1 MKQHI
6 LLFISRIVA
15 PFPRFFFLRG
25 RGRGQS
31 VHLQPRITDLSW
43 ADFNFIWT
51 SQSQRA
57 HVTLHLCFW
66 ISFERYVARAFFSW
80 KKEHPRN
87 VCFFPSFSTHILIKL
102 PFTRLVALHNFF
114 QNFLWTP
121 QKASYSSITTTQRT
135 TRSIFSLPRS
145 LI

>member
-1 MKQHI
+1 MVYFYLWLKCCFP
-6 LLFISRIVA
+6 LFLAMVMYVNDFETQRNETTYTPLYISYCRS
-15 PFPRFFFLRG
+15 FPAFFFFLRG

-66 ISFERYVARAFFSW
+66 ISFERYIARAFFSW

-87 VCFFPSFSTHILIKL
+87 VWFFPSFSTHILIKL

-114 QNFLWTP
+114 
-121 QKASYSSITTTQRT
+121 S
-135 TRSIFSLPRS
+135 
-145 LI
+145 